1 MCPQDNFELEVRKL
15 IGKDLV
21 GTRIVTGAISG
32 KASCI
37 GSLKIVHGNEDELG
51 NFQELFLES
60 DSGFKKDGGYY
71 NIRRRFP
78 ILRTNVIIQLITQGS
93 CCWEIYEKRKF
104 KGEKQYLHQ
113 GEHFPDIQ
121 PASIRRV
128 KCRYWN
134 KWDDMKCYYENFRK
148 IDKKIFLFL
157 WYIDLYT
164 YNKSSIIIIINHQ

>member
-1 MCPQDNFELEVRKL
+1 MFMVMMVIVYLFEVMCPEDNFELEVRKL
-15 IGKDLV
+15 ISKDLV
-21 GTRIVTGAISG
+21 GTRIVTGAILG
-32 KASCI
+32 QASCI

-128 KCRYWN
+128 KCQY
-134 KWDDMKCYYENFRK
+134 
-148 IDKKIFLFL
+148 
-157 WYIDLYT
+157 
-164 YNKSSIIIIINHQ
+164 